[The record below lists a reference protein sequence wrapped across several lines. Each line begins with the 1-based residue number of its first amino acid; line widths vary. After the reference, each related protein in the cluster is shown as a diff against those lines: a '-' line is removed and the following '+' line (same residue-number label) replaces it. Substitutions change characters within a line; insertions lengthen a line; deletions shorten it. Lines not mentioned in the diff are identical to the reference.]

1 MKQNALSRFE
11 LLAQRLVEGSFVR
24 LFGGQLELLE
34 VANRIAQLM
43 EDSYSSG
50 TPVSHFDVF
59 LNPQDFENIYKQHP
73 QVTYE
78 LTIYVKQ
85 MADQTELALA
95 EPPTVTLLPDP
106 HLKRKKVV
114 VTAVAQNHPKANST
128 QIFAQNK
135 EADAVP
141 ADLLAL
147 DAFLI
152 IDGKRHV
159 ALIRPLTT
167 LGRRVD
173 NDIVL
178 EAPTVSRRHAQIR
191 WRFGHFILYDVT
203 NRGRTFVNGEAVM
216 EHVLQTGDVVGLS
229 DTLLIYAE
237 GQDWDLAIT
246 ETEADMGTTQ
256 PRRVEK

>member
-59 LNPQDFENIYKQHP
+59 LNPQDIENIYKQHP

-85 MADQTELALA
+85 MADQTELAFA

-106 HLKRKKVV
+106 HLKRKQVV
-114 VTAVAQNHPKANST
+114 VTAVSENQPQANST
-128 QIFAQNK
+128 QIFAQTK
-135 EADAVP
+135 EADGVP

-159 ALIRPLTT
+159 ALLRPLTT

-178 EAPTVSRRHAQIR
+178 DAPTVSRRHAQIR

-203 NRGRTFVNGEAVM
+203 NRGRTFVNGEAVT
-216 EHVLQTGDVVGLS
+216 EHVLQTGDVIGLS

-237 GQDWDLAIT
+237 GQDWDQEFA
-246 ETEADMGTTQ
+246 EPKADLGTTQ

>member
-43 EDSYSSG
+43 EDSLGSDM
-50 TPVSHFDVF
+50 PASHFDVF
-59 LNPQDFENIYKQHP
+59 LNPQDIEKIYKQHP
-73 QVTYE
+73 QVSQE
-78 LTIYVKQ
+78 LNAYVKQ
-85 MADQTELALA
+85 MSDQTELFLA
-95 EPPTVTLLPDP
+95 EPPSVTLLPDP
-106 HLKRKKVV
+106 HLRRKQIV
-114 VTAVAQNHPKANST
+114 VTAVSQNQPRANST
-128 QIFAQNK
+128 QIFAQT
-135 EADAVP
+135 EEPDSVLSA
-141 ADLLAL
+141 LLDL

-152 IDGKRHV
+152 VDGRRHV
-159 ALIRPLTT
+159 ALLRPLVT

-178 EAPTVSRRHAQIR
+178 DAATVSRRHAQIR

-203 NRGRTFVNGEAVM
+203 DRGRTFVNGEAVT
-216 EHVLQTGDVVGLS
+216 EHVLQSGDVLGLG

-237 GQDWDLAIT
+237 GQDWDQELA
-246 ETEADMGTTQ
+246 EPEADMGTTQ
-256 PRRVEK
+256 PRRGGP

>member
-43 EDSYSSG
+43 EDNQSSD
-50 TPVSHFDVF
+50 TPASHFDVF
-59 LNPQDFENIYKQHP
+59 LNPQDLENIYKQHP
-73 QVTYE
+73 QVTQE

-85 MADQTELALA
+85 MADQTELSLA
-95 EPPTVTLLPDP
+95 EPPTVSLLPDP
-106 HLKRKKVV
+106 HLKRKQVI
-114 VTAVAQNHPKANST
+114 VTAVSQSQPQANST
-128 QIFAQNK
+128 QIFAQA
-135 EADAVP
+135 EEPDSVLAT
-141 ADLLAL
+141 LLAL

-152 IDGKRHV
+152 VDGKRHM
-159 ALIRPLTT
+159 ALLRPLTT

-178 EAPTVSRRHAQIR
+178 DAATVSRRHAQIR

-203 NRGRTFVNGEAVM
+203 DRGRTFVNGEAVT
-216 EHVLQTGDVVGLS
+216 EHVLQSGDVIGLS
-229 DTLLIYAE
+229 NTLLIYAE
-237 GQDWDLAIT
+237 GQDWDQ
-246 ETEADMGTTQ
+246 EFVEPEADMGTTQ
-256 PRRVEK
+256 PRRVET